1 MYVRLIPGDPSAN
14 TGPQDASFTIGV
26 KLILFAGSGAEL
38 FINDHETSTA
48 CFLSCVALLH
58 GL

>member
-1 MYVRLIPGDPSAN
+1 MFEHSGRSFGQHWA
-14 TGPQDASFTIGV
+14 QDDSFTIGV
-26 KLILFAGSGAEL
+26 KLILLAGSEAEL